1 MDITPIQSQLPLAHT
16 GAKTAAPAAGFADLL
31 GRALG
36 QLQAISDT
44 ADQKVNALATGQD
57 VELHDVMLAVEA
69 ESLAVSLAAQV
80 RNKAVEAY
88 QEIFRM
94 QV

>member
-1 MDITPIQSQLPLAHT
+1 MDIAPIQSQLPLAQT

-69 ESLAVSLAAQV
+69 ESLAISLATQV
-80 RNKAVEAY
+80 RTKAVEAY

-94 QV
+94 QI

>member
-1 MDITPIQSQLPLAHT
+1 VDIAPIQRQLPLAHA
-16 GAKTAAPAAGFADLL
+16 GATTERPSAGFVDLL

-44 ADQKVNALATGQD
+44 ADQKVNALATGQN

-69 ESLAVSLAAQV
+69 ESMAISLATQV
-80 RNKAVEAY
+80 RNRAVEAY
-88 QEIFRM
+88 QEIARM
-94 QV
+94 QI

>member
-1 MDITPIQSQLPLAHT
+1 MDIAPIQSQLPLRQT
-16 GAKTAAPAAGFADLL
+16 GATTPAPPAGFADLL
-31 GRALG
+31 GRALN
-36 QLQAISDT
+36 QLQSISDT

-57 VELHDVMLAVEA
+57 VELHEVMLAVEA
-69 ESLAVSLAAQV
+69 ESLAISLATQV

-94 QV
+94 QI